1 MDSAR
6 SRRSG
11 RRLSPEHQL
20 HRERPLRAEPPARP
34 HVRARVQVHHGRH
47 LHTREEA
54 MSLPL
59 PAFVDERFLK
69 HRLRA
74 TSNAGIASAALALLL
89 FMYRYYHDHVF
100 RTDLL

>member
-1 MDSAR
+1 
-6 SRRSG
+6 
-11 RRLSPEHQL
+11 
-20 HRERPLRAEPPARP
+20 
-34 HVRARVQVHHGRH
+34 
-47 LHTREEA
+47 

-74 TSNAGIASAALALLL
+74 TSNAGITCAVVALLL

-100 RTDLL
+100 RIELLAIGLLFVVVKYSFLLWYRRTD